1 MVGAFR
7 VHHRAHLLA
16 FAAAGAH
23 LHGGKQAD
31 EPVLIRQAA
40 LTDVFD
46 QAVEGEGER
55 THGKFTL
62 RELGGVEYVAR
73 IHPVLELP
81 DGVHLVLPEEGDLG
95 NADAVLTGNGPAH
108 FLRLGHDPHG
118 GFFRDFKHVQVIGVD
133 GDIDVTVPV
142 ARVHV
147 ARHHNAADK
156 HIVADF
162 FDLGGKAVIAL
173 GHEPEEFH
181 RAFFHFL
188 VGKLGGRDAALRHA
202 GHIDE
207 FAVEILV
214 LQRHAGQTPQLLQRL
229 TVCGSRAFQI
239 ELFEEQREIRDTLH
253 GNDHVLVDLE
263 SGRPAGDGG
272 KTVAIFPEK
281 FGFLLI
287 LRHEERHV
295 VVRGHDIHDFLN
307 ALLQQVR
314 LVAVHL
320 NDDDGNGN
328 PFVLVRLLLVL
339 DGAHIL
345 GVELFQRRQTGVIA
359 FLADAVAQ
367 IHDLA
372 NDHGGLMHG
381 ASVKFQYHDPR
392 LRGFLVHDEGRIGD
406 DAVHAFLLH
415 TRKAAERLVGD
426 VLAEARQTDFG
437 TVQLHDAPHA
447 AADVLDLK
455 HGHFVRQNL
464 MAGMVFAL
472 NADDLAGRRHHA
484 PRKQVVQRRPVFEG
498 ERAAGVFR
506 NVPAD
511 GRSGL

>member
-1 MVGAFR
+1 M
-7 VHHRAHLLA
+7 
-16 FAAAGAH
+16 
-23 LHGGKQAD
+23 
-31 EPVLIRQAA
+31 
-40 LTDVFD
+40 
-46 QAVEGEGER
+46 
-55 THGKFTL
+55 
-62 RELGGVEYVAR
+62 
-73 IHPVLELP
+73 
-81 DGVHLVLPEEGDLG
+81 
-95 NADAVLTGNGPAH
+95 
-108 FLRLGHDPHG
+108 
-118 GFFRDFKHVQVIGVD
+118 
-133 GDIDVTVPV
+133 
-142 ARVHV
+142 
-147 ARHHNAADK
+147 
-156 HIVADF
+156 
-162 FDLGGKAVIAL
+162 
-173 GHEPEEFH
+173 
-181 RAFFHFL
+181 
-188 VGKLGGRDAALRHA
+188 
-202 GHIDE
+202 
-207 FAVEILV
+207 
-214 LQRHAGQTPQLLQRL
+214 
-229 TVCGSRAFQI
+229 
-239 ELFEEQREIRDTLH
+239 
-253 GNDHVLVDLE
+253 
-263 SGRPAGDGG
+263 
-272 KTVAIFPEK
+272 AIFPEK

-320 NDDDGNGN
+320 SDDDGNGN

-372 NDHGGLMHG
+372 DDHGGLMHG

-447 AADVLDLK
+447 AAHVLDLK

-464 MAGMVFAL
+464 VAGMVFAL